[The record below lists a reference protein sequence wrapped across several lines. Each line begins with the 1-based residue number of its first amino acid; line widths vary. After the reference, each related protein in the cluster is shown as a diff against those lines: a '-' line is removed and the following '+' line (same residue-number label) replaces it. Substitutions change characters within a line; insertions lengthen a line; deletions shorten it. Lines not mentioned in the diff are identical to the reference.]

1 MERDKEEVAT
11 AEKTK
16 KNEHIQKDG
25 VRELQNTS
33 TLQQFD
39 GQ

>member
-1 MERDKEEVAT
+1 MERDKEEVVEQKKKRAHSKRWSPRT
-11 AEKTK
+11 A
-16 KNEHIQKDG
+16 
-25 VRELQNTS
+25 NTS